1 MEGNADA
8 SVLVYGMPNEDATRI
23 HFADS
28 GVVMEGRALQQL
40 DRDAFIESVVRAS
53 GNRGDVVAT
62 NSNGVLEELALSS
75 VGVAKVQVGC
85 AAGSVAIAAFPA
97 SADVA
102 SKPAA
107 FTAAV
112 SIVMNSLTNLHLGEV
127 TPMVVVKFVSGIV
140 TDSASSFGLD
150 TFMCDKTNCA
160 VFVCRPEASPIS
172 FTHLTFEKAN
182 SKVDSTT
189 LELVALPAIQPPE
202 SKEEVP
208 EYEPTPNLK
217 SNSNSRVRWFA
228 VLFVVLVFFGM
239 WIFAYP
245 KSIYVSTSST
255 STTAATS
262 MLRGRTLQFN
272 DYNSDDRE
280 DSGSGSYDEPNYYI
294 DDDYFFFDDVIFDE
308 SIFISN
314 DTGMLEHLK
323 QYGNWISD
331 YIFYFFKH

>member
-1 MEGNADA
+1 MEGDADA

-23 HFADS
+23 HFTDS
-28 GVVMEGRALQQL
+28 GVVMEGRALQLL
-40 DRDAFIESVVRAS
+40 DRDAFIETVVRAS

-62 NSNGVLEELALSS
+62 NSSGVLEELPLSS

-85 AAGSVAIAAFPA
+85 AAGSVAIAAFSA

-140 TDSASSFGLD
+140 TDSATSFGLD

-160 VFVCRPEASPIS
+160 VFVCRPEASPLS

-202 SKEEVP
+202 SKETAP
-208 EYEPTPNLK
+208 EYEATSNLK

-228 VLFVVLVFFGM
+228 VLFVVAVFFGM
-239 WIFAYP
+239 WIFGYP

-255 STTAATS
+255 TTTAATS

-280 DSGSGSYDEPNYYI
+280 DSGSGTYDEPNYYT
-294 DDDYFFFDDVIFDE
+294 DDDYFFFDDVIFDD

-314 DTGMLEHLK
+314 DTGMLEHFK
-323 QYGNWISD
+323 QYGYWISD
-331 YIFYFFKH
+331 YIFFYFKH